1 MKHKSF
7 LRRMTAALL
16 SCTLCCTG
24 MTVPAISA
32 EDTELPARFDWREE
46 APEILT
52 PVKTQIEGTC
62 WAYSAIACAESN
74 LIKKGLADS
83 DLDLSESHLMWFCS
97 GQPAPTDPDD
107 PCYGCTNNPYG
118 TKAYT
123 TVPGLGGYDP
133 VDACLAAWQGVVP
146 ESDAAPHSA
155 KEPLDESLRYQ
166 SIAHLQNVDYFDE
179 TDTQN
184 TKTQLMNRGPLR
196 WGFYVNHKYPLSEQ
210 GGYYFPDFSREELS
224 EGKYTGGW
232 HAVVLVGW
240 DDNFPKENFTH
251 KAPGNGAWIIRN
263 SYGENY
269 KNSDHGY
276 IYISYYEPSLSYIA
290 HYDFEPVTNY
300 GEVHHYNSSQL
311 RTQSLKSTYDLGFLV
326 ANVFEAEKP
335 EKIAAVGLFTEAP
348 SEPYEISVYA
358 LEPGFTNPQDGT
370 LIETVDGIAE
380 YKGFHTVKLPQ
391 SYAVD
396 QGQMYSVVIETPP
409 KQNDKFYMDL
419 KCYKKGVSYIGFYT
433 AKNRETP
440 VWRDCYDESYGD
452 VCVHVYTEYEG
463 ETAQILRGDMNRD
476 GRLTAAD
483 LSLMKQVI
491 RQPERS
497 DLYQPAAD
505 WNGDSEINAADA
517 WGLLAFLLGLPDN
530 SLGLSPQMFRAAL
543 PGVEVTIDGDSVLQT
558 GTVSGQDYT
567 LTLNLPKWEKHTTPE
582 QLVTLSRLFWQCY
595 PRMWARYAD
604 ISGAPSEVTLAVE
617 NEGYEVASAGGSFVH
632 LHDQWLE
639 RYPEDFDCITHEL
652 AHVIQN
658 GWDGNYL
665 EDSGYIER
673 FADCSRYEYAMDSG
687 YYNDGEWGLQTVADE
702 STRSTSVRFLVWLDY
717 NYSDADTDI
726 LRNFLDVCR
735 NRKIPPVQWESAWA
749 EVFAGTKLA
758 GKTVGEVWAMFAA
771 SDFANL
777 SSYSDHGSGSELL
790 AQYPIREKVRQRES

>member
-32 EDTELPARFDWREE
+32 EDTELPVRFDWREE
-46 APEILT
+46 ATEILT
-52 PVKTQIEGTC
+52 PVKTQIGGTC
-62 WAYSAIACAESN
+62 WAYSVIACAESD

-107 PCYGCTNNPYG
+107 PCYGCTDNPYG

-196 WGFYVNHKYPLSEQ
+196 WGYYVNQKYPLSEH

-276 IYISYYEPSLSYIA
+276 IYISYYEPSLSYIS

-311 RTQSLKSTYDLGFLV
+311 RVQSLKSTYDLGFLV

-370 LIETVDGIAE
+370 LIETVEGIAE

-483 LSLMKQVI
+483 LSLMKQAI

-567 LTLNLPKWEKHTTPE
+567 LTLNLSKWEKHTTPE

-673 FADCSRYEYAMDSG
+673 FADCSRYEYAIDNVKQPLS
-687 YYNDGEWGLQTVADE
+687 NP
-702 STRSTSVRFLVWLDY
+702 TR
-717 NYSDADTDI
+717 
-726 LRNFLDVCR
+726 
-735 NRKIPPVQWESAWA
+735 
-749 EVFAGTKLA
+749 
-758 GKTVGEVWAMFAA
+758 
-771 SDFANL
+771 
-777 SSYSDHGSGSELL
+777 
-790 AQYPIREKVRQRES
+790 

>member
-1 MKHKSF
+1 
-7 LRRMTAALL
+7 
-16 SCTLCCTG
+16 

-32 EDTELPARFDWREE
+32 EDIEELPARFDWREE

-224 EGKYTGGW
+224 EGNYTGGW
-232 HAVVLVGW
+232 HSVVLVGW
-240 DDNFPKENFTH
+240 DDNFPKENFTNV
-251 KAPGNGAWIIRN
+251 PPEDGAWIIRN

-276 IYISYYEPSLSYIA
+276 IYISYYEPSLSYIV

-300 GEVHHYNSSQL
+300 GAVHHYNSSQL
-311 RTQSLKSTYDLGFLV
+311 RVQSLKSTYDLGFLV

-348 SEPYEISVYA
+348 AEPYEISVYA
-358 LEPGFTNPQDGT
+358 LEPGFTNPQDGI

-396 QGQMYSVVIETPP
+396 QGKMYSVVIETTP
-409 KQNDKFYMDL
+409 KKNDQFYMDI
-419 KCYKKGVSYIGFYT
+419 KCYKKGVSYIGFYM
-433 AKNRETP
+433 AKNGETP

-483 LSLMKQVI
+483 ISLMKQAI

-505 WNGDSEINAADA
+505 WNGDSEINAEDA
-517 WGLLAFLLGLPDN
+517 RGLLSFLLRGSDQDELKIRLTGSTADKRDEAFRCQMQDAVLERVPDFDFSQFTFETNGMTYLHDKNDATKEIGKQFYFRIYYQDILLDPEQYELHIQQYYDGRFETNADFLTANMQNKLAESVAAPRIAESDAVSAAREYAASLALPDLPSVHYQPSERFGEKTALLVY
-530 SLGLSPQMFRAAL
+530 SLTEGRLAYRVTDPLSNRFELGAGQSKILCGAA
-543 PGVEVTIDGDSVLQT
+543 
-558 GTVSGQDYT
+558 
-567 LTLNLPKWEKHTTPE
+567 
-582 QLVTLSRLFWQCY
+582 
-595 PRMWARYAD
+595 AD
-604 ISGAPSEVTLAVE
+604 IYVDAVT
-617 NEGYEVASAGGSFVH
+617 
-632 LHDQWLE
+632 
-639 RYPEDFDCITHEL
+639 
-652 AHVIQN
+652 
-658 GWDGNYL
+658 
-665 EDSGYIER
+665 
-673 FADCSRYEYAMDSG
+673 
-687 YYNDGEWGLQTVADE
+687 
-702 STRSTSVRFLVWLDY
+702 
-717 NYSDADTDI
+717 
-726 LRNFLDVCR
+726 
-735 NRKIPPVQWESAWA
+735 
-749 EVFAGTKLA
+749 
-758 GKTVGEVWAMFAA
+758 GEVLENRFMITK
-771 SDFANL
+771 SV
-777 SSYSDHGSGSELL
+777 S
-790 AQYPIREKVRQRES
+790 

>member
-7 LRRMTAALL
+7 LRRMTSALL

-62 WAYSAIACAESN
+62 WAYSVIACAESD

-83 DLDLSESHLMWFCS
+83 DLDLSETHLMWFCS

-107 PCYGCTNNPYG
+107 PCYGCTSNPYG

-133 VDACLAAWQGVVP
+133 VDASLAAWQGVVP

-196 WGFYVNHKYPLSEQ
+196 WGFYVSHKHPLSEQ

-232 HAVVLVGW
+232 HSVVLVGW
-240 DDNFPKENFTH
+240 DDNFQKENFTNV
-251 KAPGNGAWIIRN
+251 PPEDGAWIIRN

-276 IYISYYEPSLSYIA
+276 IYISYYEPSLSYIS
-290 HYDFEPVTNY
+290 HYDFEPITNY

-311 RTQSLKSTYDLGFLV
+311 RVQSLKSTYDLGFLV

-370 LIETVDGIAE
+370 LIETVEGIAE

-452 VCVHVYTEYEG
+452 VCVHAYTEYEG
-463 ETAQILRGDMNRD
+463 ETAQILPGDMDRD

-483 LSLMKQVI
+483 LSLMKQAI
-491 RQPERS
+491 RTPERS

-505 WNGDSEINAADA
+505 WNGDDEINAEDA
-517 WGLLAFLLGLPDN
+517 HGLLNYLLTAFELRPEKF
-530 SLGLSPQMFRAAL
+530 SAAL
-543 PGVEVTIDGDSVLQT
+543 SGVEVTVSGDKVLQK
-558 GTVSGQDYT
+558 GKVNGQDYT
-567 LTLNLPKWEKHTTPE
+567 LTLSLSKWEKHTTPA

-617 NEGYEVASAGGSFVH
+617 NEGYEVASAGGNFVH

-639 RYPEDFDCITHEL
+639 RYPEDYDCITHEL

-658 GWDGNYL
+658 GWDSDYL

-673 FADCSRYEYAMDSG
+673 FADCSRYEYAIDNG

-717 NYSDADTDI
+717 NYTDENADI

-735 NRKIPPVQWESAWA
+735 NRKIPSAQWESAWT

-758 GKTVGEVWAMFAA
+758 GKTIVEVWAMFTA

-790 AQYPIREKVRQRES
+790 ARYPVREKIRQREEQ